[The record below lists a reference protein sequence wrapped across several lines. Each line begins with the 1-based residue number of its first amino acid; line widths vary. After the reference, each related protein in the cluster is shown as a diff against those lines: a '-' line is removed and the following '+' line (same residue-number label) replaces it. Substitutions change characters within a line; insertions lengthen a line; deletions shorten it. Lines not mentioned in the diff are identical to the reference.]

1 MLAKLTD
8 TPENIEA
15 TTKTTDDTIDTPKSS
30 TNELESAAMDLESAA
45 KDLESA
51 AKDLE
56 SANKMQLESLNRLE
70 LNVSKVD
77 SRVRRMKG
85 ELQKKQR
92 PEESGRVVKRVQEKD
107 KGQRVPLMVKH
118 TLLPEETQKRILE
131 EAKKRVASGDRTN
144 HSLPIDTDRLSAA
157 RAVLESQRA
166 SSSLG
171 EKERS
176 SHHKL

>member
-1 MLAKLTD
+1 MLVKLTD

-30 TNELESAAMDLESAA
+30 TNELESAAR
-45 KDLESA
+45 DLESA

-70 LNVSKVD
+70 LNISKVD
-77 SRVRRMKG
+77 SRARRIKG
-85 ELQKKQR
+85 EMQKKQR
-92 PEESGRVVKRVQEKD
+92 QEESGHVVKRVQERD
-107 KGQRVPLMVKH
+107 RVPPMG
-118 TLLPEETQKRILE
+118 TLTHLSEEKQKRILE
-131 EAKKRVASGDRTN
+131 EAKERVASGDRTN
-144 HSLPIDTDRLSAA
+144 HGLPIDTARLSAA
-157 RAVLESQRA
+157 RVVLESQRA

>member
-15 TTKTTDDTIDTPKSS
+15 TTKTTDDTIDT
-30 TNELESAAMDLESAA
+30 TNELESAAKDLESAA
-45 KDLESA
+45 RDLESA

-56 SANKMQLESLNRLE
+56 SANNVQLDSLNRLE
-70 LNVSKVD
+70 LNITKVD

-92 PEESGRVVKRVQEKD
+92 PEESGRVVKRVQERD
-107 KGQRVPLMVKH
+107 RVPPMG
-118 TLLPEETQKRILE
+118 TLTHLSEEKQKRILE

-144 HSLPIDTDRLSAA
+144 HGLPIDTDRLSAA

>member
-8 TPENIEA
+8 TPENIGA

-30 TNELESAAMDLESAA
+30 TNELESAAS
-45 KDLESA
+45 DLESA

-56 SANKMQLESLNRLE
+56 SANNVQLDSLNRLE

-77 SRVRRMKG
+77 ARVRRMKG

-92 PEESGRVVKRVQEKD
+92 PEESGRVVKRVQERD
-107 KGQRVPLMVKH
+107 GRQRVPLMVKH

-144 HSLPIDTDRLSAA
+144 LGLPRDTARLSAA
-157 RAVLESQRA
+157 RAVLESQLA

>member
-15 TTKTTDDTIDTPKSS
+15 TTKTTDDTIDTLKSS
-30 TNELESAAMDLESAA
+30 TNELESAAKDLESKARDLASAA

-51 AKDLE
+51 I
-56 SANKMQLESLNRLE
+56 RLE
-70 LNVSKVD
+70 LNISKVD

-92 PEESGRVVKRVQEKD
+92 PEESGRVVKRVQERD
-107 KGQRVPLMVKH
+107 RGQRLPLMVKH

-144 HSLPIDTDRLSAA
+144 LGLTPDTDRLSAA

>member
-30 TNELESAAMDLESAA
+30 TNELESAA
-45 KDLESA
+45 
-51 AKDLE
+51 KDLE
-56 SANKMQLESLNRLE
+56 SANNVQLDSLNRLE
-70 LNVSKVD
+70 LNVSKID

-144 HSLPIDTDRLSAA
+144 HGLPIDTARLSAA

>member
-8 TPENIEA
+8 TLENIEA

-30 TNELESAAMDLESAA
+30 TNELESAAKDLESKARDLASAA

-51 AKDLE
+51 I
-56 SANKMQLESLNRLE
+56 RLE
-70 LNVSKVD
+70 LNISKVD

-92 PEESGRVVKRVQEKD
+92 PEESGRVVKRVQERD
-107 KGQRVPLMVKH
+107 RGQRMPLMVKH

-144 HSLPIDTDRLSAA
+144 LGLPIDTDRLSAA